1 MLMTRAIALGV
12 ECGARG
18 CSPLRNDLAV
28 RHSLAACSPRRDT
41 LVRGSSQSGFS
52 ARDTGGADARL
63 QNSARF
69 SPSIADCGRRG
80 RLIREKIIGHGLR
93 GFAGSVAVYRRFLH
107 HRVLALAHQPA
118 RQQSRCVLLQPGIEQ
133 LRDLLTQIG
142 GMVQAREF
150 VALQGIAG
158 SGEQELPGGLSFVIQ
173 GVLREERR
181 KAISSSQKGNG
192 TKYVRSVEKCAKF
205 SLELRASTSFR
216 SERRAQR

>member
-1 MLMTRAIALGV
+1 MLMTRTIALGV
-12 ECGARG
+12 GCGARG
-18 CSPLRNDLAV
+18 CLPLRNRLAV
-28 RHSLAACSPRRDT
+28 TRSLSVCGLRHDT
-41 LVRGSSQSGFS
+41 LVRGSGESRLS
-52 ARDTGGADARL
+52 AQDAGCAVARL
-63 QNSARF
+63 ANSARV
-69 SPSIADCGRRG
+69 SLSIANCGRRG

-107 HRVLALAHQPA
+107 QRVLALPHQPS
-118 RQQSRCVLLQPGIEQ
+118 REQSRCVLLQPRIQQ
-133 LRDLLTQIG
+133 LRDLLTKIG

-181 KAISSSQKGNG
+181 KTISSSQKGNG
-192 TKYVRSVEKCAKF
+192 TKYVRSVEKCAK
-205 SLELRASTSFR
+205 SCLELRASTSFR